1 MLVDRTVTE
10 RETAD
15 FCPRHT
21 AEEMPGSGFAP
32 ARAHTENRRSIPMSN
47 RLAGKVVITTGG
59 SRSMGAAQ
67 VRLFVAEGAK
77 VVIADILEEEG
88 EALAD
93 ELGKDVLYVHH
104 DVTSE
109 SDWAALVPTTVRE
122 FGGIQVLVNNA
133 GVHRRSAIVDSTLE
147 LIDLHYRVNQLGVFL
162 EMREVFPVM
171 RDGGGGSIVNVSSI
185 SGMRALPGHSAC
197 GTSKWAVRGLT
208 KYAATEFGP
217 HGVRVNSTHPGFID
231 TVMLEENSA
240 EVNERIPEVTP
251 LGRKGTVQELA
262 ESTLFL
268 ASDASSYV
276 NGAELTIDGG
286 TSI

>member
-1 MLVDRTVTE
+1 
-10 RETAD
+10 
-15 FCPRHT
+15 
-21 AEEMPGSGFAP
+21 
-32 ARAHTENRRSIPMSN
+32 MSN
-47 RLAGKVVITTGG
+47 RLAGKVAIITGG

-67 VRLFVAEGAK
+67 ARLFVAEGAK
-77 VVIADILEEEG
+77 VVIADILDEEG
-88 EALAD
+88 KALAD
-93 ELGKDVLYVHH
+93 ELGKDALYVHH

-109 SDWAALVPTTVRE
+109 SDWAALVPTTVRA

-133 GVHRRSAIVDSTLE
+133 GVYRRSAIVDSTLE
-147 LIDLHYRVNQLGVFL
+147 LIDLHYKVNQLGVFL
-162 EMREVFPVM
+162 GMREVFPVM
-171 RDGGGGSIVNVSSI
+171 RDGGGSIVNVSSI
-185 SGMRALPGHSAC
+185 SGMRALPGHSAY

-251 LGRKGTVQELA
+251 LGRKGTVTELA
-262 ESTLFL
+262 EATLFL

>member
-1 MLVDRTVTE
+1 M
-10 RETAD
+10 
-15 FCPRHT
+15 
-21 AEEMPGSGFAP
+21 GS
-32 ARAHTENRRSIPMSN
+32 
-47 RLAGKVVITTGG
+47 RLADKVAIVTGG

-67 VRLFVAEGAK
+67 ARLSVAEGAK
-77 VVIADILEEEG
+77 VVIADVLDEEG
-88 EALAD
+88 TALAD
-93 ELGKDVLYVHH
+93 ELGNNALYVHH

-109 SDWAALVPTTVRE
+109 SDWAALVPAAVQA
-122 FGGIQVLVNNA
+122 FGGIQILVNNA
-133 GVHRRSAIVDSTLE
+133 GVYRRATIADSTLE
-147 LIDLHYRVNQLGVFL
+147 LIDLHYKVNQRGVFL
-162 EMREVFPVM
+162 GMREVFPVM

-185 SGMRALPGHSAC
+185 SGMRALPGHSAY

-231 TVMLEENSA
+231 TVMLQENSA
-240 EVNERIPEVTP
+240 EVNAQIPETTP
-251 LGRKGTVQELA
+251 LGRKGTVDELA